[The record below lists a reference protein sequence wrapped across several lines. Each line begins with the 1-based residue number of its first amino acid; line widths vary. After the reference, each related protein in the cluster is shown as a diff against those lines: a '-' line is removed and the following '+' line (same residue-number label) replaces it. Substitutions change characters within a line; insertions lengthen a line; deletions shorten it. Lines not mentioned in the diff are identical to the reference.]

1 MKKLFN
7 KLPKFAGGG
16 GGGGG
21 VILALLVITIGFVG
35 YYKSCNK
42 TDMLS
47 PVETINQYKNEMAD
61 YSSQPDENRIILAQ
75 ALMKAY
81 NENPEMLGMTL
92 KECNKKF
99 DGDLDVLGYDLFKIN
114 ITNNVV
120 INGKKI
126 NSNNA
131 IFGETINNYISSSS
145 FKNTEG
151 KTINGILNKTNFVDD
166 VLDKDPLIQ
175 VYFYKGSKNNEINGI
190 VITPKSYSE
199 KKVGTFNVVSL
210 DGTITTISAKE
221 PPTKNYLVV
230 STNERVR
237 SMQNPKYSGILSK
250 QGIKSNVR
258 PIVCYSCNDN
268 IETPENPPPTPQ
280 ISYIFPTHKLIR
292 PFGWAND
299 GSGQVYRTNLNPQIY
314 WSRFENMASVN
325 NYEDW
330 TRGEPDVF
338 VEEII
343 TYEKTGYS
351 DSTLRL
357 GPNGFAEDYW
367 YSGGFLRLERFSQDN
382 NSVVSLSNWNF
393 NANPITGYIE
403 KPYRILFFYEEDE
416 YWSSADEEK
425 RRQEISNVANTIT
438 TLVCFASKY
447 DASGV
452 VASICVGLKVITFIW
467 SQIANWFFSSNDPIG
482 YSVLPVN
489 YTVGEEYNVFT
500 TKEAAIQNVL
510 SPKNGSNY
518 AGFKYRI
525 R

>member
-1 MKKLFN
+1 M
-7 KLPKFAGGG
+7 
-16 GGGGG
+16 
-21 VILALLVITIGFVG
+21 
-35 YYKSCNK
+35 Y
-42 TDMLS
+42 
-47 PVETINQYKNEMAD
+47 
-61 YSSQPDENRIILAQ
+61 
-75 ALMKAY
+75 
-81 NENPEMLGMTL
+81 
-92 KECNKKF
+92 
-99 DGDLDVLGYDLFKIN
+99 
-114 ITNNVV
+114 
-120 INGKKI
+120 
-126 NSNNA
+126 
-131 IFGETINNYISSSS
+131 YISTSS
-145 FKNTEG
+145 FINTEG
-151 KTINGILNKTNFVDD
+151 KTINSISNKTNFVDD

-221 PPTKNYLVV
+221 PPSKNYLVV

-237 SMQNPKYSGILSK
+237 SMQNPRYSDILSK
-250 QGIKSNVR
+250 QGIKSNVHTER
-258 PIVCYSCNDN
+258 PIVCYSCND
-268 IETPENPPPTPQ
+268 EPSPPPPPPPPLVT
-280 ISYIFPTHKLIR
+280 YIFPTHKLIR

-343 TYEKTGYS
+343 TLEKTGYS

-357 GPNGFAEDYW
+357 GPNGFAQDYW
-367 YSGGFLRLERFSQDN
+367 YSGGFFGLERFSQDN

-416 YWSSADEEK
+416 GWSPDDINK
-425 RRQEISNVANTIT
+425 RIQEISNVANTIT
-438 TLVCFASKY
+438 NAVCFSSKY

-452 VASICVGLKVITFIW
+452 VATICVGLKVITFVW
-467 SQIANWFFSSNDPIG
+467 SQIASLFFSVNDPIG

-489 YTVGEEYNVFT
+489 YTVGEEYNVFIS
-500 TKEAAIQNVL
+500 KEAAVQNVL
-510 SPKNGSNY
+510 SPKNGNNY